1 MRTAQLAGLFDE
13 LEKIALATPP
23 PGEEQNKI
31 KLPQFL
37 QPMRYSE
44 KGLMGNKKQAPTFKA
59 KEPPK
64 PPPPNIQSV
73 ATKIR
78 KP

>member
-1 MRTAQLAGLFDE
+1 MRTAQLVGFFDE

-23 PGEEQNKI
+23 VGKEQDKI

-44 KGLMGNKKQAPTFKA
+44 KGLMGNRKTAPTFKA
-59 KEPPK
+59 RNPPK
-64 PPPPNIQSV
+64 PPPPSIQSV